1 MSVQAFAS
9 KVKHDQEEVQLAQV
23 MMVDAGTSYSVIASK
38 KKEYTDFGMQAFES
52 KSKAASDPIF
62 NIEIKQL
69 EAPSETKNEHD
80 VIENKSIH
88 NSKP

>member
-1 MSVQAFAS
+1 
-9 KVKHDQEEVQLAQV
+9 
-23 MMVDAGTSYSVIASK
+23 MMIDAGTSYSVIASK

-52 KSKAASDPIF
+52 KSKAAADPMF

-88 NSKP
+88 NSKPKIEQQEH